1 MTGPIARF
9 DHAMIAVS
17 DLEGAAAHWK
27 SLGFRLTPKGVHQ
40 GKGTANYC
48 VMFADSYIELVG
60 VVNPAEASGRLAARI
75 AQSGE
80 GVAGIAYGAD
90 DADKTFAA
98 LAAAAVKAEAP
109 VSLERP
115 LDLDGQRDMVR
126 FRNVMLPEAGL
137 EPLLQFVCSHVT
149 PELTRARHEWQLHA
163 NGVTGVNEIVIC
175 AADPMAHAEQW
186 RRMFGKPAVRE
197 RKGEV
202 TALVEPITLR
212 LAKFEMIAERFPKA
226 KLAAPPV
233 TPHVMA
239 VCLDVNEPDA
249 ATTMWDMARIPYHE
263 APNGAVYT
271 SANGVVLELSEG

>member
-1 MTGPIARF
+1 MTSPIARF
-9 DHAMIAVS
+9 DHAMIAVA
-17 DLEGAAAHWK
+17 DLERAAAQWK

-48 VMFADSYIELVG
+48 IMFPESYVELIG
-60 VVNPAEASGRLAARI
+60 VVNPSEASGRLAARI
-75 AQSGE
+75 ADSGE

-98 LAAAAVKAEAP
+98 LTTAGVKAEAP

-115 LDLDGQRDMVR
+115 LELDGERDMVR
-126 FRNVMLPEAGL
+126 FRNVMMPDAGL
-137 EPLLQFVCSHVT
+137 EPILQFVCSHLT
-149 PELTRARHEWQLHA
+149 PGLTRARHEWQLHA
-163 NGVTGVNEIVIC
+163 NGVTGVNEIVVC
-175 AADPMAHAEQW
+175 VADPMAHVEQL
-186 RRMFGKPAVRE
+186 RRMFGKPAVRD

-202 TALVEPITLR
+202 SALVEPITLR
-212 LAKFEMIAERFPKA
+212 LSKFDPIAERFPKA
-226 KLAAPPV
+226 KLQPPPA

-249 ATTMWDMARIPYHE
+249 ATTMWDMARIPFHD

-271 SANGVVLELSEG
+271 QANGVLLELSEG

>member
-9 DHAMIAVS
+9 DHAMIAVA
-17 DLEGAAAHWK
+17 DLERAAAQWK
-27 SLGFRLTPKGVHQ
+27 ALGFRLTPKGVHQ

-48 VMFADSYIELVG
+48 LMFPESYLELIG

-75 AQSGE
+75 AESGE

-98 LAAAAVKAEAP
+98 LTAAGVKAEAP

-115 LDLDGQRDMVR
+115 LDLDGERDMVR
-126 FRNVMLPEAGL
+126 FRNVMMPEAGL
-137 EPLLQFVCSHVT
+137 DPILQFVCSHLT
-149 PELTRARHEWQLHA
+149 PGLTRARHEWQLHA
-163 NGVTGVNEIVIC
+163 NGVTGVNEIVVC
-175 AADPMAHAEQW
+175 VADPMAHGEQL
-186 RRMFGKPAVRE
+186 RRMFGKPAVRD

-212 LAKFEMIAERFPKA
+212 LSKFEAIAERFPKA
-226 KLAAPPV
+226 KLQPPPA

-239 VCLDVNEPDA
+239 ICLDVNEPDA
-249 ATTMWDMARIPYHE
+249 ATTMWDMARIPYHD

-271 SANGVVLELSEG
+271 AVNGVILELSEG

>member
-1 MTGPIARF
+1 MTGPIERF
-9 DHAMIAVS
+9 DHAMIAVA
-17 DLEGAAAHWK
+17 DLESAAALWK
-27 SLGFRLTPKGVHQ
+27 SLGFRLTPKGVHL

-80 GVAGIAYGAD
+80 GVAGIAYGSD
-90 DADKTFAA
+90 DADKTYGA
-98 LAAAAVKAEAP
+98 LTAAAVKAEAP

-137 EPLLQFVCSHVT
+137 EPVLQFVCSHLT
-149 PELTRARHEWQLHA
+149 PGLTRARHEWQLHA
-163 NGVTGVNEIVIC
+163 NGVTGVNEIVVC
-175 AADPMAHAEQW
+175 VAEPMAHVEQL
-186 RRMFGKPAVRE
+186 RRMFGKPAVRD

-202 TALVEPITLR
+202 SALIEPITLR
-212 LAKFEMIAERFPKA
+212 LSKFDAIAERFPKA
-226 KLAAPPV
+226 KLTPPQV
-233 TPHVMA
+233 LPHVVA
-239 VCLDVNEPDA
+239 ICLDVNEPDA
-249 ATTMWDMARIPYHE
+249 ATTMWDMARIPYHD